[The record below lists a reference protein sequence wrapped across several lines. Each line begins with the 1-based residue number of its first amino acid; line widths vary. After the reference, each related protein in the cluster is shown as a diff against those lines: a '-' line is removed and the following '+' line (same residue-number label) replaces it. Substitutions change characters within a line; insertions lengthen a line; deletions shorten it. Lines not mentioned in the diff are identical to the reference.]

1 VTPSGSYPW
10 RPSRFVTASAVLHAG
25 AGLAFAIEPAHWR
38 VAAGVVLTSQ
48 AALLVAG
55 LLPRCSWLGPNL
67 RRAPLEADDD
77 RVALTFDDGPDP
89 AATPQ
94 VLDML
99 AARGMRATF
108 FCVGSKVERHPEL
121 ARRAHAE
128 GHRIENHS
136 HSHSSRFAFFGPRAM
151 RREID
156 RAQEAIAGIVGR
168 RPRFFRPPAGIR
180 NPWLDPV
187 LARLRLRL
195 VTWTRR
201 GFDTVSRDGTK
212 VASRLVRQLRPGDI
226 LLLHDRGLYD
236 ASGRP
241 VVVAALPAVLDALAG
256 RRLRSVPLDDALG
269 DAAV

>member
-1 VTPSGSYPW
+1 VTASAPPAW
-10 RPSRFVTASAVLHAG
+10 RPSRFLVASAALHAG
-25 AGLAFAIEPAHWR
+25 AGLAFAIQPAHWR
-38 VAAGVVLTSQ
+38 AAAGVVLTSQ

-67 RRAPLEADDD
+67 RRAPLGAADD
-77 RVALTFDDGPDP
+77 RVSLTFDDGPDP
-89 AATPQ
+89 EATPR
-94 VLDML
+94 VLDLL
-99 AARGMRATF
+99 AARGARASF
-108 FCVGSKVERHPEL
+108 FCVGDKVERHPEL

-136 HSHSSRFAFFGPRAM
+136 HRHSNHFAFLGPTGM
-151 RREID
+151 RLEID
-156 RAQEAIAGIVGR
+156 RAQHAIAGIVGR

-187 LARLRLRL
+187 LARLGLRL

-212 VASRLVRQLRPGDI
+212 VATRLVRDLGPGDI
-226 LLLHDRGLYD
+226 LLLHDRGLRD

-241 VVVAALPAVLDALAG
+241 VVMAALPAVLDALA
-256 RRLRSVPLDDALG
+256 RRGLRSVPLDEALG
-269 DAAV
+269 DVAG